1 MTTLRCVSK
10 AWSCGSLVVG
20 ASKVVDGMAAPAADV
35 VSAQRQAMRD
45 ASDLSEE
52 EILQLLEDMM
62 KKYGIFLGNMPYFGW
77 HEPCC
82 LKIEVIVFFFQ
93 LNLKYAL
100 HMQETEAKIN
110 NHEHNKCDQ
119 VAAIDRWLFV
129 KQEEHDNLLLAEA

>member
-1 MTTLRCVSK
+1 MAYFWEICHILGGMNHVVLK
-10 AWSCGSLVVG
+10 LKSL
-20 ASKVVDGMAAPAADV
+20 
-35 VSAQRQAMRD
+35 
-45 ASDLSEE
+45 
-52 EILQLLEDMM
+52 
-62 KKYGIFLGNMPYFGW
+62 F
-77 HEPCC
+77 
-82 LKIEVIVFFFQ
+82 FFFQ